1 MLSAEMN
8 QRITRTGTGTP
19 CGDLMR
25 RYWQPAALVE
35 ELDGPRPVKAV
46 RLLGEDLV
54 LFRDEAGRYGLVDR
68 HCCHRGADLCFG
80 RLEDGGLRCPFHG
93 WLFDVDGTCLEQ
105 PAEPADSNFHRKVKQ
120 PSYPCTER
128 NGVVFAYLGPGDPP
142 ALPVLD
148 AFNAPDAHSFAFKGL
163 LECNWLQALEV
174 GIDPAHASYLHRFFE
189 DPDEA
194 LYGQQFGARAADT
207 DVPVTEVL
215 RNYDRPEIKVEETGY
230 GLRIFAIR
238 ALDNAR
244 NHIRVTNLAFPNA
257 FVIPMSNDM
266 IITQWHVPVDDEN
279 NYWYAMF
286 TDYRHTVDK
295 RTMREQRLASCTL
308 PDYRSVR
315 NRDNDW
321 GYDPEEQRTLSYTG
335 MGRDINVHDQWAVES
350 PGPIQDRTK
359 EHLGTTDRAITA
371 NRKLLIKAID
381 AVEQG
386 GTAPHD
392 DRGGLVAIDTIAGRD
407 TWQDDWRAHDM
418 ARRGE
423 SPWAESPW
431 KG

>member
-8 QRITRTGTGTP
+8 QRITRTGAGTP
-19 CGDLMR
+19 CGELLR
-25 RYWQPAALVE
+25 RYWQPVALVE

-54 LFRDEAGRYGLVDR
+54 LFKDEAGRYGLMDK

-80 RLEDGGLRCPFHG
+80 RLEEGGLRCPFHG
-93 WLFDVDGTCLEQ
+93 WLFDVDGNCLEQ
-105 PAEPADSNFHRKVKQ
+105 PAEPAGSNFHNKVKQ
-120 PSYPCTER
+120 PSYPCTES

-142 ALPVLD
+142 ELPAIDALS
-148 AFNAPDAHSFAFKGL
+148 APDAHSFAFKGL
-163 LECNWLQALEV
+163 LDCNWLQALEV

-207 DVPVTEVL
+207 DIPVTEVL

-230 GLRIFAIR
+230 GLRIFALR
-238 ALDNAR
+238 ELDDAR
-244 NHIRVTNLAFPNA
+244 SHIRVTNLAFPNA

-266 IITQWHVPVDDEN
+266 TITQWHVPVDDET

-295 RTMREQRLASCTL
+295 RTMRDQRLESCTL

-315 NRDNDW
+315 NRSNNW
-321 GYDPEEQRTLSYTG
+321 GYDAEEQRTLSYTG

-350 PGPIQDRTK
+350 PGPIQ
-359 EHLGTTDRAITA
+359 EIG
-371 NRKLLIKAID
+371 
-381 AVEQG
+381 
-386 GTAPHD
+386 
-392 DRGGLVAIDTIAGRD
+392 
-407 TWQDDWRAHDM
+407 RAHV
-418 ARRGE
+418 
-423 SPWAESPW
+423 
-431 KG
+431 